1 MSLHCPVRLLFL
13 NARVFCVNRIVESLQ
28 SLSGVVLQGILV
40 LFPLVFRGFFTPNI
54 LARVTQGGVALL
66 LAGDSC

>member
-1 MSLHCPVRLLFL
+1 
-13 NARVFCVNRIVESLQ
+13 
-28 SLSGVVLQGILV
+28 LV